1 MDIDDIKKKILEDVD
16 PETKRKRAH
25 ERRVQRFVIALQSIA
40 VIIVVLLIFYMLMGI
55 STVQGNSMYPTLHDQ
70 DVVIYKRKNTEY
82 RAKNYAK
89 SAVTI
94 TEKNFYRNEKV
105 LDILRRICYS

>member
-40 VIIVVLLIFYMLMGI
+40 VII
-55 STVQGNSMYPTLHDQ
+55 D
-70 DVVIYKRKNTEY
+70 
-82 RAKNYAK
+82 
-89 SAVTI
+89 
-94 TEKNFYRNEKV
+94 
-105 LDILRRICYS
+105 

>member
-16 PETKRKRAH
+16 PETKRKKAH
-25 ERRVQRFVIALQSIA
+25 ERRVQRFVITLQSIA

-70 DVVIYKRKNTEY
+70 DVVIYKRIYVLYYSGVAGGRIPNIVWEMLS
-82 RAKNYAK
+82 RSNDRMAKNM
-89 SAVTI
+89 
-94 TEKNFYRNEKV
+94 
-105 LDILRRICYS
+105 

>member
-70 DVVIYKRKNTEY
+70 DVVIYKGRIPNIVWEMLS
-82 RAKNYAK
+82 RSNDRMAKNM
-89 SAVTI
+89 
-94 TEKNFYRNEKV
+94 
-105 LDILRRICYS
+105 